1 MALRCESHE
10 SLDVSRL
17 LAAAPQALLDLLRP
31 FLERMANHVCHLVQ
45 QCASNITTSGIVPLC
60 RANVDGL
67 TSRQRPA
74 TRIFAAS
81 SVVGF
86 TFYSEGVPIVAHPFQ
101 LSGDVEVIKAAIECW
116 VVQLLAEVLEATLN
130 LVFLPFTA
138 LELDIAKGINVVDC
152 IVPCKSGKVVAPFLP
167 DGVSVD
173 PLPDVR
179 IVEGRS
185 GAAGGDQDGQRH
197 PLGGLS
203 N

>member
-1 MALRCESHE
+1 MLQGLVSKDIQT
-10 SLDVSRL
+10 SLPTIPWLSCYGPPYLELIGRDRL
-17 LAAAPQALLDLLRP
+17 ASAPFWKVEEID
-31 FLERMANHVCHLVQ
+31 
-45 QCASNITTSGIVPLC
+45 
-60 RANVDGL
+60 
-67 TSRQRPA
+67 SRQLLCQSVQD
-74 TRIFAAS
+74 S
-81 SVVGF
+81 SECLDRE
-86 TFYSEGVPIVAHPFQ
+86 YNSKR
-101 LSGDVEVIKAAIECW
+101 EVIKAAIECW